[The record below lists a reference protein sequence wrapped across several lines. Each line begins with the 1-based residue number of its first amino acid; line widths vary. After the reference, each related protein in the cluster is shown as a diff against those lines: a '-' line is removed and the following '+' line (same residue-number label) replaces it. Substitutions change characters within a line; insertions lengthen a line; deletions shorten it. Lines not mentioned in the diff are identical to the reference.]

1 MARCARQVA
10 APIKCPR
17 RANPAGLGFATRVAC
32 CQRALCPMSVR
43 EALPRALP
51 DQNLSCTLLGCPSIN
66 VGSDS
71 SSQSIESVLADL
83 SQREGLLGGLPFQ
96 GFMDGPGGAG
106 SGPCSKRRRMD
117 AQVGMLG
124 ALDGCVSASSAA
136 ALPALLSRRCCPAG
150 APPLFRRYGSHGP
163 LLVGAALQD
172 AQKQLT
178 QVQDISLCCSEA
190 QEALEECT
198 SLGPAAR
205 QGSVACESLLSL
217 QPQPHNHPAPDAAQ
231 ALPQQAVALSSQS
244 LPPLASD
251 PDLAEMLGCGAMAG
265 HFCDPSSCLCQPS
278 ASAAAPECV
287 LLPTLSLRSVPAC
300 CSLLF
305 DSEAELQPSP
315 SYLEDNHGRRALPQ
329 HALDARCRG
338 MAASWLSEV
347 ATEYGLHQET
357 LFLGVALLDR
367 FLSATKVR
375 ASCRM
380 PGSRPVLRWAWVTWA
395 RGPNPA
401 PLARLSLHRRA
412 CQTPSCSWWLWPACW
427 LPPSMRR

>member
-1 MARCARQVA
+1 M
-10 APIKCPR
+10 
-17 RANPAGLGFATRVAC
+17 
-32 CQRALCPMSVR
+32 
-43 EALPRALP
+43 
-51 DQNLSCTLLGCPSIN
+51 
-66 VGSDS
+66 
-71 SSQSIESVLADL
+71 
-83 SQREGLLGGLPFQ
+83 
-96 GFMDGPGGAG
+96 
-106 SGPCSKRRRMD
+106 
-117 AQVGMLG
+117 
-124 ALDGCVSASSAA
+124 
-136 ALPALLSRRCCPAG
+136 
-150 APPLFRRYGSHGP
+150 
-163 LLVGAALQD
+163 LQD

-251 PDLAEMLGCGAMAG
+251 PDLAEMLG
-265 HFCDPSSCLCQPS
+265 
-278 ASAAAPECV
+278 
-287 LLPTLSLRSVPAC
+287 
-300 CSLLF
+300 LLF

-315 SYLEDNHGRRALPQ
+315 SYLEDNHGRRTLPQ

-367 FLSATKVR
+367 FLSATKVCAPAAAR
-375 ASCRM
+375 PEAARYFRQ
-380 PGSRPVLRWAWVTWA
+380 GSRGRAAQLAL
-395 RGPNPA
+395 
-401 PLARLSLHRRA
+401 LARLSLHRRA

>member
-1 MARCARQVA
+1 M
-10 APIKCPR
+10 
-17 RANPAGLGFATRVAC
+17 
-32 CQRALCPMSVR
+32 
-43 EALPRALP
+43 
-51 DQNLSCTLLGCPSIN
+51 
-66 VGSDS
+66 
-71 SSQSIESVLADL
+71 
-83 SQREGLLGGLPFQ
+83 
-96 GFMDGPGGAG
+96 
-106 SGPCSKRRRMD
+106 
-117 AQVGMLG
+117 
-124 ALDGCVSASSAA
+124 
-136 ALPALLSRRCCPAG
+136 
-150 APPLFRRYGSHGP
+150 
-163 LLVGAALQD
+163 LQD

-251 PDLAEMLGCGAMAG
+251 PDLAEMLGCGALAAP
-265 HFCDPSSCLCQPS
+265 FCDPPSCLCQLS
-278 ASAAAPECV
+278 APIALEYV
-287 LLPTLSLRSVPAC
+287 LLPHLSLLSVPAC

-315 SYLEDNHGRRALPQ
+315 SYLEDNHGRRTLPQ

-367 FLSATKVR
+367 FLSATKVCAPAAAR
-375 ASCRM
+375 PEAARYFRQ
-380 PGSRPVLRWAWVTWA
+380 GSRGRAAQLAL
-395 RGPNPA
+395 
-401 PLARLSLHRRA
+401 LARLSLHRRA